1 MMNTYYW
8 KNKFP
13 GYTSLIYR
21 DGKQVGY
28 LNVNGFTKN
37 ADGELEGQ
45 KFRFD
50 NRGFFRQETRIMDR
64 NRSRELATISH
75 NGWNNSAT
83 ITYGNKQISWKY
95 QNIWHTRWQMSDDSR
110 MKIEN
115 VGSPYSGNLVS
126 DVNDPLLV
134 LTGIYIANSFRLAFT
149 AVFVVLFVVIIAS
162 S

>member
-1 MMNTYYW
+1 MNTYYW

-37 ADGELEGQ
+37 AEGELEGR
-45 KFRFD
+45 KFRFN
-50 NRGFFRQETRIMDR
+50 NRGLFRQETLVLDGDR
-64 NRSRELATISH
+64 SSELATISH
-75 NGWNNSAT
+75 NGWLSTAT
-83 ITYGNKQISWKY
+83 ITYGNKHVSWKY
-95 QNIWHTRWQMSDDSR
+95 QNIWHTRWMMSDNGD

-126 DVNDPLLV
+126 DVDDPLLV
-134 LTGIYIANSFRLAFT
+134 LTGIYISNSFRLAFT